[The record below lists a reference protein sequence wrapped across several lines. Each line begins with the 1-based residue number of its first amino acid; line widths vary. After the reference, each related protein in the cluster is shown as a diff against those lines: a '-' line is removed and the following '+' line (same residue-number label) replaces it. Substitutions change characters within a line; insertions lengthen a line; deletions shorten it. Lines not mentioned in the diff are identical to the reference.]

1 MSYTCNHVLYI
12 CRIALVKLVH
22 NLLPMP
28 THAEVFKRRENVQSF
43 VYFDVKVNI
52 FSQYILTDL
61 LVDSQAYDMYPLK
74 SV

>member
-1 MSYTCNHVLYI
+1 
-12 CRIALVKLVH
+12 
-22 NLLPMP
+22 MP